1 MEEQQ
6 EKREP
11 TLIQIYKGWA
21 AHGDGW
27 AVHGTTREEA
37 IENYW
42 KAEQRHR
49 EILAMPPWY
58 QQVEAQSR
66 QEDNYVR

>member
-6 EKREP
+6 ETREP
-11 TLIQIYKGWA
+11 ALVEIYNGWQ
-21 AHGDGW
+21 AHGEGW
-27 AVHGTTREEA
+27 AVYGATREEA

-42 KAEQRHR
+42 KAVRRHQ

-58 QQVEAQSR
+58 QQAEAQAECEER
-66 QEDNYVR
+66 YA

>member
-1 MEEQQ
+1 MGEQQ
-6 EKREP
+6 EAREP
-11 TLIQIYKGWA
+11 TLVQVYDGWS

-27 AVHGTTREEA
+27 AVHGATREEA

-42 KAEQRHR
+42 KAIQRHQ

-58 QQVEAQSR
+58 QQVEAQSMYEER
-66 QEDNYVR
+66 YT

>member
-1 MEEQQ
+1 MEQQ
-6 EKREP
+6 ETNKP
-11 TLIQIYKGWA
+11 VLIEIANGWA

-27 AVHGTTREEA
+27 AVHGHTREEA

-49 EILAMPPWY
+49 EILALPPWY
-58 QQVEAQSR
+58 QQVEIQSMHGS
-66 QEDNYVR
+66 QYA